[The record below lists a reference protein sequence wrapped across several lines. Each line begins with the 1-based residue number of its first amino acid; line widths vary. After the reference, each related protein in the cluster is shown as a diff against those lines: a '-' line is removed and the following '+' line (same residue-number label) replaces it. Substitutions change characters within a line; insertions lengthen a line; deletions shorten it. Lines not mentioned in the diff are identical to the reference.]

1 MGNGSAAITG
11 ATGFLGAHLRHGFEA
26 RGVRVLPLVHTI
38 DGRSPAGAQPL
49 EGAIANPCLLA
60 GVDVVVH
67 AVAVAYTHDVHADA
81 YRIANADLLAR
92 TMRACADAAVP
103 RFVLLSSAGVYGFPA
118 RLPVTEDFPFA
129 PRTLY
134 AAAKVEAEMR
144 ARRLARDLGLSL
156 VIARPSLVYG
166 PGDRRGVFQK
176 MSAMIRAGVYRVVG
190 SGNNVLHHMHV
201 DDLVEGLWLTA
212 THPHAKDDDFLL
224 AGPETI
230 TLADLSDLLAQSV
243 GRSLP
248 KRHVPSVLARAV
260 ATVVDVAAH
269 QGVVLA
275 PREHPVNHERLD
287 MMTLPI
293 CYGIDKARDRL
304 QFEPRV
310 GYREGVMRTL
320 RGDWPALAQA
330 GAGT

>member
-1 MGNGSAAITG
+1 MRNAAITG
-11 ATGFLGAHLRHGFEA
+11 ATGFLGAHLLRGFEA
-26 RGVRVLPLVHTI
+26 RGARVLAVVHTM
-38 DGRSPAGAQPL
+38 DGRSPAGARPL
-49 EGAIANPCLLA
+49 EDGSRLFA
-60 GVDVVVH
+60 GIDVVVH
-67 AVAVAYTHDVHADA
+67 AAAAPYTHEVHAEA

-92 TMRACADAAVP
+92 TMRACADAGVP
-103 RFVLLSSAGVYGFPA
+103 RFVLVSSAAVYGFPA
-118 RLPVTEDFPFA
+118 RLPVTEECPFG

-144 ARRLARDLGLSL
+144 ARRLARELGLSV

-176 MSAMIRAGVYRVVG
+176 MAAMIRAGVYRVVG

-201 DDLVEGLWLTA
+201 DDLVEGLWLAA
-212 THPHAKDDDFLL
+212 THPNAEDDDFLL

-230 TLADLSDLLAQSV
+230 TLAELSDLVAQSV
-243 GRSLP
+243 GRTLP
-248 KRHVPSVLARAV
+248 ARHVPSVLARAV
-260 ATVVDVAAH
+260 ATVVDIAAH
-269 QGVVLA
+269 QGLVFA
-275 PREHPVNHERLD
+275 PRDHPVNHERLD

-293 CYGIDKARDRL
+293 SYDIAKARARL
-304 QFEPRV
+304 QFAPRV

-320 RGDWPALAQA
+320 CGEWPALAQA